1 MADGDDDK
9 RKLRDRINNPAEY
22 DFYKLLDVPR
32 IANNEAIIRAQRK
45 TCLKVHPDKN
55 GQDAGEKELFTKA
68 TARVNEMCGVLKD
81 EAKRQHYDRKLDVL
95 DQVGL
100 LSADEPTC
108 RTGLVGCLV
117 GALASKMLAKVG
129 VRSTA

>member
-9 RKLRDRINNPAEY
+9 RELRDCINNPAEY
-22 DFYKLLDVPR
+22 DFYELLELSRD
-32 IANNEAIIRAQRK
+32 ANNAEITRAQRK
-45 TCLKVHPDKN
+45 ICLKVHPDKN
-55 GQDAGEKELFTKA
+55 GHDAGEKALFTQA

-95 DQVGL
+95 DKVGL
-100 LSADEPTC
+100 LSADDPTC
-108 RTGLVGCLV
+108 RTGLVGCLM